1 MAREALAACAA
12 TEAGEGSM
20 ARRRKTTRVSS
31 SIDYFVKTTVT
42 VDIVVDAYEFSY
54 FCCSKDDSQCF
65 GPYS

>member
-12 TEAGEGSM
+12 TEAEEGSM

-42 VDIVVDAYEFSY
+42 VDVVVVAYEFAY
-54 FCCSKDDSQCF
+54 LFCLKDDSQCF